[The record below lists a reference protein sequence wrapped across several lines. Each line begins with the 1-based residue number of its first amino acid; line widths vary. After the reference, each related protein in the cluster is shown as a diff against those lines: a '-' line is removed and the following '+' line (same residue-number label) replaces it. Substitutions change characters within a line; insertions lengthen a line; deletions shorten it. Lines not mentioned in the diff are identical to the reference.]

1 MAKKDL
7 TPRQEAFKKRYLDK
21 DDLFVSYQN
30 VQDIK
35 NYFRLFPQSKQP
47 KSIREQI
54 KTMSAE
60 EIKEIADMGRKNY
73 TAPLKE
79 SFLVDSAWDTFG
91 AGQRTSETTTDMRLS
106 QAEAEGTKLFY
117 KDKEVT
123 KKELKQ
129 ILKDYSDDK
138 KEEALEQDE
147 SWYKKYAVLSV
158 DYKNNRITF
167 DETVEFGAIT
177 DKPTDTQYFKTQQEW
192 RKGRK

>member
-1 MAKKDL
+1 
-7 TPRQEAFKKRYLDK
+7 
-21 DDLFVSYQN
+21 
-30 VQDIK
+30 
-35 NYFRLFPQSKQP
+35 
-47 KSIREQI
+47 
-54 KTMSAE
+54 
-60 EIKEIADMGRKNY
+60 
-73 TAPLKE
+73 
-79 SFLVDSAWDTFG
+79 
-91 AGQRTSETTTDMRLS
+91 MRLS

-147 SWYKKYAVLSV
+147 SWYKTYAVLSV
-158 DYKNNRITF
+158 DYKNNKITF